1 MRRKRD
7 IKLLLHKAQ
16 CCFYFGKK
24 KKWERKVY
32 DDGGSGNIFCVG
44 EIRLDCLVCFSS
56 LVCECCWRKRISR
69 RKLPCVKYILIN
81 FFFALHN
88 LEKKYT
94 RIYSS
99 SFLTFLS
106 WSPRPYILLS
116 NYVKICLKGYDPIEF
131 EISYPSGLF
140 SRYSFTF
147 LSKKKKK
154 NPRRLHLKQSF
165 LPS

>member
-1 MRRKRD
+1 MNCFSGDVPVRKKRD

-24 KKWERKVY
+24 KKVRTQSVWWWGKW
-32 DDGGSGNIFCVG
+32 NIFCVG

-99 SFLTFLS
+99 SFPTFLS

-116 NYVKICLKGYDPIEF
+116 NYVKFAWKVMIPLSEF
-131 EISYPSGLF
+131 EITYPSGL
-140 SRYSFTF
+140 SSWYSFTF
-147 LSKKKKK
+147 LS
-154 NPRRLHLKQSF
+154 
-165 LPS
+165 